1 MITKTKP
8 WSAPAERSGD
18 GAFPQLI
25 TCSRLKQLLSILA
38 PRNRLIPN
46 VGCSELHPV
55 ALIHRGGGAGDEF
68 STLDFGLWTLDL
80 LACARVQKRFF
91 IVAVGLAL
99 LAISCRQSQPSSV
112 SGTVETDEVHVGS
125 RYGGRVQKLFAQE
138 GDSLTNG
145 QIIAELDAAELPSR
159 RDRMAA
165 QLAELEAGPRK
176 EEIAAA
182 KADWEAQLADLELAR
197 TNAIRSADLFA
208 HNTISATER
217 DQTVSRANL
226 LEKTAA
232 AAKARYDLLLAGTR
246 PEVIAQ
252 ARAQLAELDTQIA
265 EMKITSPSPSTL
277 EVLSVKAGDVLAPN
291 QQVATLLLPHLWARV
306 YVPETWLAH
315 IKVGD
320 IANVRVDGKPG
331 HIFSGVVEQI
341 ARQAEFTPR
350 NVQTAEERVKQVFG
364 IKVRLDNDENGE
376 IRAGMSVDVSFPNV
390 GK

>member
-1 MITKTKP
+1 M
-8 WSAPAERSGD
+8 
-18 GAFPQLI
+18 
-25 TCSRLKQLLSILA
+25 
-38 PRNRLIPN
+38 
-46 VGCSELHPV
+46 
-55 ALIHRGGGAGDEF
+55 
-68 STLDFGLWTLDL
+68 DFGVWTSVE
-80 LACARVQKRFF
+80 LACARVQKPFL
-91 IVAVGLAL
+91 IAAVGFAL
-99 LAISCRQSQPSSV
+99 LVGSCSQPPPTSV

-145 QIIAELDAAELPSR
+145 QMIAELDATELPAR

-197 TNAIRSADLFA
+197 TNAARSVDLFA
-208 HNTISATER
+208 RNTISATER

-246 PEVIAQ
+246 PEEIAQ
-252 ARAQLAELDTQIA
+252 VRAQLAELDTQIA
-265 EMKITSPSPSTL
+265 EMKIQAPSQSVL
-277 EVLSVKAGDVLAPN
+277 EVLSVKVGDVLAPN
-291 QQVATLLLPHLWARV
+291 QPVATLLLPHIWVRV

-320 IANVRVDGKPG
+320 TAKVRVDGYPNKD
-331 HIFSGVVEQI
+331 FSGTVEQI
-341 ARQAEFTPR
+341 AREAEFTPR
-350 NVQTAEERVKQVFG
+350 NVQTVEERVKQVFG
-364 IKVRLDNDENGE
+364 IKVRLDNSTGDL
-376 IRAGMSVDVSFPNV
+376 RAGMSVDVSFPNV
-390 GK
+390 GGK